1 MKLKNLT
8 PAELKGTRWEQFNEA
23 LDEYLLQVK
32 QEKIFPLV
40 NKFNPRES
48 DKPNLRDLVA
58 RKGFKLIEADGYAS
72 SLEYFRRR
80 AESLPTEILWALSDK
95 CYKYVLKSFWLG
107 GQTYSLEKDVD
118 GYYYPRSLVSG
129 TNSINVDSQALD
141 QEEDIIYYYI
151 DGIPVPNPPIK
162 TFLPALFLDSFEFPN
177 LDLDDQRDGSNHFLI
192 DMKFKVVEDLNTF
205 LTTNTSKAL
214 YETVGQIHRL
224 REVPH
229 YRPVIPFNVNIDGTV
244 NSRQYV
250 TYDFDELKEST
261 MNSIYLQGNFS
272 LAKYVQIGNNPYPV
286 INSNITQV
294 NVPIGILPISGIF
307 DIISQSVSGID
318 LEYKILEYGRLSIS
332 GTDVLSYSEIAIL
345 DENFQA
351 IAYVKFPEINMYDKM
366 YTSVKVTATCV

>member
-8 PAELKGTRWEQFNEA
+8 PVELKGTRWEQFNEA
-23 LDEYLLQVK
+23 LDEYLTQLK
-32 QEKIFPLV
+32 QEKILPLV

-58 RKGFKLIEADGYAS
+58 RKGFKIIEVDGYAS

-95 CYKYVLKSFWLG
+95 CYKYILKSFWLG
-107 GQTYSLEKDVD
+107 GQTFSLEKDVD
-118 GYYYPRSLVSG
+118 GFYYPKALVSG
-129 TNSINVDSQALD
+129 TNSVNVGFQSLD

-151 DGIPVPNPPIK
+151 DSVPVPNPPIK
-162 TFLPALFLDSFEFPN
+162 TFLPALFLDTFEFPN

-192 DMKFKVVEDLNTF
+192 DLGFKVVEGKNTF
-205 LTTNTSKAL
+205 LTANTSKAL

-224 REVPH
+224 KEIPH
-229 YRPVIPFNVNIDGTV
+229 YRPLIPFNVNTDGSV

-250 TYDFDELKEST
+250 TYDFDDQKQSS
-261 MNSIYLQGNFS
+261 MDSIYIQGNFS

-286 INSNITQV
+286 INSNITSV
-294 NVPIGILPISGIF
+294 NVPVGTLAISGIF
-307 DIISQSVSGID
+307 DIINQSVSGID
-318 LEYKILEYGRLSIS
+318 LEFKILEYGRLSVS
-332 GTDVLSYSEIAIL
+332 GNDILSFSEIAIL

-366 YTSVKVTATCV
+366 YTSVKITATCI